1 MRRRLRYRTSPC
13 AILLV
18 SPPAPARS
26 ESPDWRHERADRA
39 SRGAIR
45 DAGFA
50 PPFAPPVCFGVSDT
64 PAYTTEFGVT
74 SDGRQSPVRLRRTEL
89 LGIFAF
95 WTFLAVLSAANGL
108 LDPRGRGLQPIVSA
122 APVTLAFV
130 ESYLWA
136 ALTPVLF
143 WLTSRYSL
151 ERANRVGRVLLFVG
165 VGIIVAMAVEAL
177 LAYLRFEVFPIP
189 MRRRPPTF
197 NPLFGVTR
205 LFWLDDLM
213 VYFAVVAA
221 GFARDYFRR
230 YQARREETA
239 KLRAQTAELHAQL
252 AEARLAALRT
262 QLNPHFLFNTLH
274 AVSTLVERDP
284 RGVRRMIAR
293 LSELLRS
300 SLEEGD
306 EQEVP
311 LEQELAF
318 LNRYLEIMQI
328 RFQGRLAI
336 DTQVDANVRDAL
348 VPTLI
353 LQPLVE
359 NAVKH
364 GVSKVAG
371 TGTIEIRAYRDG
383 DDHVVLAVRD
393 NGPGL
398 EGDED
403 APPDEGVGLS
413 NTRARLEQLYGPD
426 QCLTLRPAPDGVG
439 LVAEVML
446 PYHTRADLR
455 AAAVSS
461 SDRVEGDI
469 S

>member
-1 MRRRLRYRTSPC
+1 VHDT
-13 AILLV
+13 I
-18 SPPAPARS
+18 
-26 ESPDWRHERADRA
+26 DGRADHIA
-39 SRGAIR
+39 
-45 DAGFA
+45 
-50 PPFAPPVCFGVSDT
+50 
-64 PAYTTEFGVT
+64 
-74 SDGRQSPVRLRRTEL
+74 LRRSEL

-95 WTFLAVLSAANGL
+95 WTFLALLTAANGL
-108 LDPRGRGLQPIVSA
+108 LDPRGRGLQPLVA
-122 APVTLAFV
+122 GAPVTLAFV

-136 ALTPVLF
+136 ALTPFLF
-143 WLTSRYSL
+143 WLTSRFSI
-151 ERANRVGRVLLFVG
+151 ERDNRVPRVLLFVVAG
-165 VGIIVAMAVEAL
+165 VVVAMLVEAV
-177 LAYLRFEVFPIP
+177 LAYLRFEVFFTA
-189 MRRRPPTF
+189 RRRRSSGFSPF
-197 NPLFGVTR
+197 FGMTR

-230 YQARREETA
+230 YQARRDEA
-239 KLRAQTAELHAQL
+239 GRLQAQAAELHAQL

-262 QLNPHFLFNTLH
+262 QLDPHFLFNTLH
-274 AVSTLVERDP
+274 AISTLVERDP

-300 SLEEGD
+300 SLEQGD

-311 LEQELAF
+311 LEKELAL

-328 RFQGRLAI
+328 RFQGRLE
-336 DTQVDANVRDAL
+336 VDMRVDGAVLGAL

-371 TGTIEIRAYRDG
+371 TGTIAVRAYRDE
-383 DDHVVLAVRD
+383 DDRLVLHVRD

-398 EGDED
+398 DGGED
-403 APPDEGVGLS
+403 SPREEGVGLA

-426 QCLTLRPAPDGVG
+426 QSLTLRPAPGGMG

-446 PYHTRADLR
+446 PYHTRTDLR
-455 AAAVSS
+455 TVAVPSEE
-461 SDRVEGDI
+461 DRAL

>member
-1 MRRRLRYRTSPC
+1 VQVVSRQVQLVNTGLRLALRRRY
-13 AILLV
+13 
-18 SPPAPARS
+18 
-26 ESPDWRHERADRA
+26 A
-39 SRGAIR
+39 S
-45 DAGFA
+45 
-50 PPFAPPVCFGVSDT
+50 VVSDT
-64 PAYTTEFGVT
+64 PVHTSEFPGAGAGVP
-74 SDGRQSPVRLRRTEL
+74 GHVRLRRTEL

-151 ERANRVGRVLLFVG
+151 ERANRIGRIALFVG
-165 VGIIVAMAVEAL
+165 VGILIAMLVEAL
-177 LAYLRFEVFPIP
+177 VAYLRFEVFPIP
-189 MRRRPPTF
+189 MRRRPLSF
-197 NPLFGVTR
+197 NPLFGLTR

-213 VYFAVVAA
+213 VYVAVVAA

-230 YQARREETA
+230 YEARHAEATR
-239 KLRAQTAELHAQL
+239 LRAQAAELHAQL

-262 QLNPHFLFNTLH
+262 QLDPHFLFNTLH
-274 AVSTLVERDP
+274 AISSLVERDP

-293 LSELLRS
+293 LSELLRT

-306 EQEVP
+306 EQEAP
-311 LEQELAF
+311 LEKELAF

-328 RFQGRLAI
+328 RFQGRLDV
-336 DTQVDANVRDAL
+336 DTQVDLGVIDAL
-348 VPTLI
+348 VPTLV

-364 GVSKVAG
+364 GVSKLSG
-371 TGTIEIRAYRDG
+371 PGRIEIRARRSG
-383 DDHVVLAVRD
+383 DDRLVLSVCD

-398 EGDED
+398 GPSG
-403 APPDEGVGLS
+403 ARDEGVGLA
-413 NTRARLEQLYGPD
+413 NTRARLAQLYGTD
-426 QCLTLRPAPDGVG
+426 QSLTLGPGPNGIGV
-439 LVAEVML
+439 VAEVTL

-455 AAAVSS
+455 TAAGPVPGVKAS
-461 SDRVEGDI
+461 
-469 S
+469 